1 VSGAPTRLVKR
12 VVSGFG
18 LNGSR
23 VNRVVNG
30 SCRVTR
36 FASPNTQD
44 MATITMRPNPYRLV
58 PQTQVSN
65 PYSRLG
71 YMDRATTFD
80 DVNVKQQ
87 VSPHEASDNVGD
99 SQDIPLPNS
108 QEVPQLDSHEI
119 PPPELE
125 DIP

>member
-36 FASPNTQD
+36 FASPTARVDWACVQPLLLRAIVGAVRQESNSSLGAFCLLLAMFNAMSCTTQNTKN
-44 MATITMRPNPYRLV
+44 TKN
-58 PQTQVSN
+58 N
-65 PYSRLG
+65 
-71 YMDRATTFD
+71 
-80 DVNVKQQ
+80 
-87 VSPHEASDNVGD
+87 
-99 SQDIPLPNS
+99 
-108 QEVPQLDSHEI
+108 
-119 PPPELE
+119 
-125 DIP
+125 